1 MAIDTFANLKTT
13 LASWLHRADLTDQIP
28 DFITLIESKMSEDLT
43 AKAMQTTTTLV
54 TVAGTATVNLPSDF
68 KRTIRLTL
76 TADPRGVLRYAAPEE
91 LASEYRDGTTA
102 QPVLYSI
109 IGTQLHLAP
118 TPDAV
123 YSLPLTY
130 ERRIPALSDA
140 ATTNWLLTR
149 SPNAY
154 LFGALMMAQP
164 YIVNDPRFPQFQAMY
179 MDAINGINLTDWHS
193 GAQMRVRAG

>member
-1 MAIDTFANLKTT
+1 MALDTFTNLKTA
-13 LASWLHRADLTDQIP
+13 LASWLHRDDLTSQIP

-43 AKAMQTTTTLV
+43 AKAMQTTSTLV
-54 TVAGTATVNLPSDF
+54 TVVGTAYVDLPTDF
-68 KRTIRLTL
+68 KRAIRLTL
-76 TADPRGVLRYAAPEE
+76 TASPVEVLRYATPEE
-91 LASEYRDGTTA
+91 LSSEFADGTTD
-102 QPVLYSI
+102 QPILYTI
-109 IGTQLHLAP
+109 IGTQLQLSPA
-118 TPDAV
+118 PDAV
-123 YSLPLTY
+123 YSMPLTY
-130 ERRIPALSDA
+130 ERRIPALSDTN
-140 ATTNWLLTR
+140 TTNWLLTR